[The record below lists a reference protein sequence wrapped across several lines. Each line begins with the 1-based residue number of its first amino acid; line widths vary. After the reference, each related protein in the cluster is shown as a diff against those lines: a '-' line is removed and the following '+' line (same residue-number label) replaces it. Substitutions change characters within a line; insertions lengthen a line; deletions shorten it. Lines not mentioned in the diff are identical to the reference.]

1 MPEGLRIEREGE
13 ILILTLDRPKANAIS
28 DPLSRALGEAFIAY
42 REDRSLRVAI
52 VTGAGEKFFSAGWD
66 LKEAATSG
74 AADYGPGGFAG
85 LTELFDLDKPVIAA
99 INGMAVGGGFEL
111 ALCCDVIVAEEH
123 AVFFLPEAG
132 IGLIPDAGGILRLP
146 RRLPEALA
154 LEMLMT
160 GRRLSATEALAFGL
174 VNHLTPRGGSL
185 ARARE
190 VAAAMLKSAP
200 LSLAA
205 IKQAHRLTR
214 HLGIEEAYRALA
226 AGQVP
231 AYDRLKNSAD
241 YWEGAKAFAEK
252 REPKWKGE

>member
-1 MPEGLRIEREGE
+1 MQNGLKQEHDGQ
-13 ILILTLDRPKANAIS
+13 ILILTLDRPKANAI
-28 DPLSRALGEAFIAY
+28 DDHLSQALGHAFIAY
-42 REDRSLRVAI
+42 RDDPKLRVAI
-52 VTGAGEKFFSAGWD
+52 VTAAGEKFFSAGWD
-66 LKEAATSG
+66 LKSAAATG
-74 AADYGPGGFAG
+74 RADYGPGGFAG

-111 ALCCDVIVAEEH
+111 ALSCDAIVAEEH
-123 AVFFLPEAG
+123 AEFFLPEARV
-132 IGLIPDAGGILRLP
+132 GLIPDAGGVFRLP

-160 GRRLSATEALAFGL
+160 GRRLLATEALNFGL
-174 VNHLTPRGGSL
+174 VNYLASKGGAM

-200 LSLAA
+200 LSIAA
-205 IKQAHRLTR
+205 IKQAHRMTR
-214 HLGIEEAYRALA
+214 DLSVEEAYRALA
-226 AGQVP
+226 GGKVP
-231 AYDRLKNSAD
+231 AYERMKNSAD